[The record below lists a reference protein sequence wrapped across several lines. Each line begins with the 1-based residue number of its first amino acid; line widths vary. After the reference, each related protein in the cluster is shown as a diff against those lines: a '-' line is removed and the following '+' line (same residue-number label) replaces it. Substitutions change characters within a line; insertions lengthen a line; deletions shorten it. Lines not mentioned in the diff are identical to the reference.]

1 MSANRLRFGILG
13 CANIVR
19 RDLIR
24 GFHAAVNAEPY
35 AIASRSLEKARQWA
49 ADLGIPHAY
58 GSYEALLADPLVDAV
73 YIPLPNHLHGEWT
86 IKAAQAGKHV
96 LCEKPLALNAAEAE
110 QMAAVCAQAGVIL
123 LEAFMYRFH
132 PQTVRLRQL
141 VNEGAIGSVKVI
153 RGGFSFFMPYSDN
166 VRWFPEMGGGALMD
180 VGCYPV
186 SLTRLLLGEEP
197 AQAMAA
203 AVFSDTNVDETLA
216 GILRF
221 PADRH
226 LVFECSF
233 RAAGGQAMT
242 IIGEEG
248 RIDVPVAFLHGLGT
262 TEIHLHCGD
271 QVKTLSFGP
280 ADEYQLM
287 IESFGRAVLQGEPLP
302 VTPADAVANMR
313 AIDALARS
321 AREGL
326 PVPV

>member
-110 QMAAVCAQAGVIL
+110 QMATACAQAGVAL

-141 VNEGAIGSVKVI
+141 VNEGAVGSVKVI

-186 SLTRLLLGEEP
+186 SLTRLLLGDEP
-197 AQAMAA
+197 VRAMAS
-203 AVFSDTNVDETLA
+203 AVFSIIGVDETLA

-233 RAAGGQAMT
+233 RAAGGQAVT

-262 TEIHLHCGD
+262 TEIHLHREG